1 MSTEPEVSA
10 EEALTMLSLPSV
22 LDRAHKAVAE
32 VLVGLQATRGALEG
46 ARVAAVGRLETTHAK
61 LREVT
66 STTEGATSEILD
78 ALDRA
83 QALIDMLDAE
93 SEAPVPDAMRAQ
105 ETRRALREE
114 LFGMMTAL
122 QFQDITTQQIS
133 HSASML
139 TELEQRLASIVALF
153 DGTHLELEKQR
164 STAAATAHHFAPGAT
179 MDNAEQRQLDADSL
193 FVSRKAS

>member
-1 MSTEPEVSA
+1 MSVEPEVSA
-10 EEALTMLSLPSV
+10 EEARTMLSLPSV
-22 LDRAHKAVAE
+22 LDRAHQAVAD
-32 VLVGLQATRGALEG
+32 VLVGLQTTRVALEG
-46 ARVAAVGRLETTHAK
+46 ARTAAVGRLETTHAK

-83 QALIDMLDAE
+83 QALIDTLDAE
-93 SEAPVPDAMRAQ
+93 AEAPVPDAARAQ

-153 DGTHLELEKQR
+153 DGTRLGLEDRL
-164 STAAATAHHFAPGAT
+164 STAAPALHFAPGAT
-179 MDNAEQRQLDADSL
+179 MKDAEQRQLDADLL
-193 FVSRKAS
+193 FVSQKAS